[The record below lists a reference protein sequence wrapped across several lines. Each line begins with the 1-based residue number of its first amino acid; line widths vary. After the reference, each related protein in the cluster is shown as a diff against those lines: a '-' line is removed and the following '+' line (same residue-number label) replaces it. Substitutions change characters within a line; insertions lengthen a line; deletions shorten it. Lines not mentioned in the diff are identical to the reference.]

1 MSLETLTIDHLPPN
15 YCVYAA
21 LFRDVSN
28 PDFLHAQLL
37 ARNNAYDFAFIDASS
52 VISRLHLLSAI
63 FRGLTT
69 LADGT
74 LTATTP
80 HAEIVLSFGV
90 NNNVSDAYRRYGI
103 SPKTKDVIVVKVVVT
118 EEGKEQESQSAEEI
132 WAHLAENVKGTP
144 TELTDAEIA
153 KSTDWQKMRKYYGL
167 NNVPGIQ
174 KGWSEERR
182 DKELEALVVMKMAL
196 RGL

>member
-1 MSLETLTIDHLPPN
+1 MSLETLSIDHLPPN
-15 YCVYAA
+15 YRVHAA

-37 ARNNAYDFAFIDASS
+37 ARNNAYDFAFIDAAS

-63 FRGLTT
+63 FRALTT

-118 EEGKEQESQSAEEI
+118 EEGKEDQAQSAEDI
-132 WAHLAENVKGTP
+132 WAHLAENVKGTQ
-144 TELTDAEIA
+144 TELTDEEIA
-153 KSTDWQKMRKYYGL
+153 KLTDWQKVRKYYGL

-182 DKELEALVVMKMAL
+182 NKELETLVIMKMAL

>member
-1 MSLETLTIDHLPPN
+1 MSLETLSIDHLPPN
-15 YCVYAA
+15 YRVYGA

-52 VISRLHLLSAI
+52 VISRLHLFSAI

-90 NNNVSDAYRRYGI
+90 NNNVCRPPSPPDLRRRR
-103 SPKTKDVIVVKVVVT
+103 KD
-118 EEGKEQESQSAEEI
+118 
-132 WAHLAENVKGTP
+132 
-144 TELTDAEIA
+144 
-153 KSTDWQKMRKYYGL
+153 
-167 NNVPGIQ
+167 
-174 KGWSEERR
+174 
-182 DKELEALVVMKMAL
+182 
-196 RGL
+196 

>member
-1 MSLETLTIDHLPPN
+1 MALETLSIDHLPPN
-15 YCVYAA
+15 YRVHAA
-21 LFRDVSN
+21 LFRDVHN

-90 NNNVSDAYRRYGI
+90 NNNVCHPLLLSPTHSEEWMLNLAAGNRSRTLTDDMAYR
-103 SPKTKDVIVVKVVVT
+103 P
-118 EEGKEQESQSAEEI
+118 
-132 WAHLAENVKGTP
+132 
-144 TELTDAEIA
+144 
-153 KSTDWQKMRKYYGL
+153 
-167 NNVPGIQ
+167 
-174 KGWSEERR
+174 RR
-182 DKELEALVVMKMAL
+182 
-196 RGL
+196 RT